1 MQIEWTLN
9 ITNLIS
15 SVLSTG
21 VAVTILLLGARMAMR
36 NFRRQQHEIWIRNTI
51 TQDIAKLQGALNWYV
66 TGVAAGITPGT
77 DEEKKML
84 NKVARAANDYF
95 SSVASSVLPNL
106 QHPLTPLIFVDDL
119 DKFSELMKEVNKVSF
134 ERVSKESF
142 RANYI
147 VGLGTAMLKLNLKEI
162 IETLL
167 EPHGIEKIENQLL
180 SNIQAESD
188 IHR

>member
-15 SVLSTG
+15 SVLSAG
-21 VAVTILLLGARMAMR
+21 VAVTILLLGVRMAMR
-36 NFRRQQHEIWIRNTI
+36 NFRRQQQEILIRDTV
-51 TQDIAKLQGALNWYV
+51 THDIAKLQGALNWYV

-95 SSVASSVLPNL
+95 SSAASSVLPKL

-134 ERVSKESF
+134 DEGVSKESF
-142 RANYI
+142 RAKYI
-147 VGLGTAMLKLNLKEI
+147 VRLGTAMLKFNLKEI

-167 EPHGIEKIENQLL
+167 EPDGIEKIENQLI

-188 IHR
+188 IH

>member
-36 NFRRQQHEIWIRNTI
+36 NFRRQQHEIWIRNMI

-95 SSVASSVLPNL
+95 SSAASSVLPNL

-167 EPHGIEKIENQLL
+167 EPHGIEQIENQLL
-180 SNIQAESD
+180 SNRLVAN
-188 IHR
+188 